1 MLFETDWIVN
11 VDGASRGNPGEA
23 SYGFAITDKRGKIV
37 YKESGYIGRATNN
50 VAEYTAVVKALE
62 FALRKKIETI
72 EVRSDSQLLVRQLKG
87 EYKLKS
93 ENLRALHERCRELLR
108 RFKWY
113 EIQHIPR
120 EQNKIADKLANEA
133 LDQQSKIVRSLDS

>member
-23 SYGFAITDKRGKIV
+23 SYGFAITDKQGKV
-37 YKESGYIGRATNN
+37 VHKDCGYIGRATNN

-62 FALRKKIETI
+62 FALQKKIETI
-72 EVRSDSQLLVRQLKG
+72 EIRSDSQLLVRQLKR

-93 ENLRALHERCRELLR
+93 ENLRALHERCLDLLT

-113 EIQHIPR
+113 EIHHIPR
-120 EQNKIADKLANEA
+120 AQNKIADKLANEA
-133 LDQQSKIVRSLDS
+133 LDRQSRIVGSVDS